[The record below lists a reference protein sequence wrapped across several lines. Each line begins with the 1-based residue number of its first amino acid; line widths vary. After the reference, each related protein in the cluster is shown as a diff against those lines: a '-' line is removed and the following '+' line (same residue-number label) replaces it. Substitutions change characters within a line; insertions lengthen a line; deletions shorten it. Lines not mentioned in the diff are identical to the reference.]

1 MRDTHGTSIEDTKN
15 YRVVIND
22 FLHGGGDNFTAFKN
36 TKIVGAAGT
45 DTDALIKYIEEKTRT
60 AQKVTAPQL
69 NRKIAVE

>member
-1 MRDTHGTSIEDTKN
+1 MTFCM
-15 YRVVIND
+15 V
-22 FLHGGGDNFTAFKN
+22 GDNFTAFKN